1 MAVTCLP
8 EPRTWL
14 PPARGWAGRSV
25 RPFWQVTQILSRVNV
40 CFLPGALGAGS
51 IWHTLSWEPKLGFF
65 LALSVLPGADSEP
78 PRPRGWGPD
87 RGVCVAEGRQKDCL
101 ALGLGLGGC
110 PPVCFLRFPFCPRP
124 CTCCVPVI
132 PAAGSCHCPSTCPT
146 AKDWRGLQDL
156 VSRQSCLF
164 EALTWSLQHLCFHA

>member
-65 LALSVLPGADSEP
+65 RALSVLPGADSEP

-87 RGVCVAEGRQKDCL
+87 RHVCVPEGLQKGCL
-101 ALGLGLGGC
+101 ALGLGLGGPRQFVFSDSLSAPAPAPAVSLSSRRLAAVTARAPV
-110 PPVCFLRFPFCPRP
+110 PPQRTGVGCRIWFPWQP
-124 CTCCVPVI
+124 CLC
-132 PAAGSCHCPSTCPT
+132 
-146 AKDWRGLQDL
+146 
-156 VSRQSCLF
+156 
-164 EALTWSLQHLCFHA
+164 EALTWSLQHLYFHA